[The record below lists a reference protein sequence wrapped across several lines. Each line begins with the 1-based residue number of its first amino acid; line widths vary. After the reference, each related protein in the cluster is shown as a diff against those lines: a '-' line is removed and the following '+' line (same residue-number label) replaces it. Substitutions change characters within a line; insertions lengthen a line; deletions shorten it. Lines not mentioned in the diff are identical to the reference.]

1 MRTAG
6 QSAILLAFARRGF
19 SIGVRCPGA
28 CRPRV
33 HAARAGDFKPA
44 SEHGSRKLL
53 PPRAK
58 PDKIPTLIKGTAV
71 RVARRLRKFDRENA
85 MFNRLMPRQGRFFEM
100 FNEHAEQIVRGS
112 HELAALMAS
121 HDDLERR
128 THTIE
133 AIEKRADKITRAT
146 IELVHKTF
154 ITPIDREDIHQLIS
168 KMDDILDMIEDS
180 AQLMFLYD
188 VRVLPPD
195 AKKLADICVVCCE
208 KVKSAVALLSSMDNA
223 AEMLTLCSD
232 IDRLESDADHVMRDA
247 IARLFRDEPDVR
259 ELIKL
264 RSVYEHLETVTDC
277 CEDVANII
285 QGIVI
290 ENS

>member
-1 MRTAG
+1 M
-6 QSAILLAFARRGF
+6 F
-19 SIGVRCPGA
+19 S
-28 CRPRV
+28 
-33 HAARAGDFKPA
+33 
-44 SEHGSRKLL
+44 
-53 PPRAK
+53 
-58 PDKIPTLIKGTAV
+58 
-71 RVARRLRKFDRENA
+71 
-85 MFNRLMPRQGRFFEM
+85 RLMPRQGRFFDL
-100 FNEHAEQIVRGS
+100 FNEHAEQIVEGS
-112 HELAALMAS
+112 RELAALMAS

-133 AIEKRADKITRAT
+133 TIEKRADKITRST
-146 IELVHKTF
+146 IELLHKTF

-168 KMDDILDMIEDS
+168 KMDDILDLIEDS

-188 VRVLPPD
+188 VRDPTPE
-195 AKKLADICVVCCE
+195 AKKLADIGVACCE

-223 AEMLTLCSD
+223 AEIMLICTD
-232 IDRLESDADHVMRDA
+232 IDRLESEADHVMRGA

-264 RSVYEHLETVTDC
+264 RSVYEHLETVTDR